1 MTNNKKGD
9 TEFIDTLI
17 EAYNSMDQAGKEKLN
32 KIVMSIYVSINKDK
46 KLSEEK
52 KSLYAE
58 MNRTTNAN
66 GSKGISSNDTQAK
79 SNKTKLS
86 SLFNSLKAIS
96 QIDK

>member
-1 MTNNKKGD
+1 MTDNKKGD

-17 EAYNSMDQAGKEKLN
+17 EAYNSMDQADKEKLN

-52 KSLYAE
+52 KTLYAE
-58 MNRTTNAN
+58 MNRAAN
-66 GSKGISSNDTQAK
+66 INVNKSVSNNGTQAE

-86 SLFNSLKAIS
+86 SLFNSLKTIS